1 MQEHN
6 VNLIGIGFEP
16 LGLEMFM
23 RLRYFDG
30 EIFLDGGKTSYNE
43 LGFKSMSIFEGASA
57 LLSAVTRAAKTTA
70 RGLGLTS
77 DTVGDMFQNG
87 GCLVVE
93 KGGGNSPLL
102 HFVQKGPADRVSTV
116 EILEILGIDGDIP
129 STRPISDLVP
139 PQFTG
144 NQITWK

>member
-1 MQEHN
+1 
-6 VNLIGIGFEP
+6 
-16 LGLEMFM
+16 MFM

-30 EIFLDGGKTSYNE
+30 EIFLDGGKQSYNA
-43 LGFKSMSIFEGASA
+43 LGFKSMSFLEGVSA

-77 DTVGDMFQNG
+77 DKVGDMYQNG

-102 HFVQKGPADRVSTV
+102 HFVQKGPADRVSTIEV
-116 EILEILGIDGDIP
+116 LNVLGIDGDVP
-129 STRPISDLVP
+129 ETRPVSEIVHDP
-139 PQFTG
+139 
-144 NQITWK
+144 

>member
-1 MQEHN
+1 M
-6 VNLIGIGFEP
+6 
-16 LGLEMFM
+16 GLEMFI

-30 EIFLDGGKTSYNE
+30 EIFLDGGKQSYNA
-43 LGFKSMSIFEGASA
+43 LGFKSMGFVEAASA

-77 DTVGDMFQNG
+77 DYEGDMLQNG

-102 HFVQKGPADRVSTV
+102 HFVQNGPADRVSTN
-116 EILEILGIDGDIP
+116 EILEVLGIDGDVP
-129 STRPISDLVP
+129 STRPISELVP
-139 PQFTG
+139 PQFTE
-144 NQITWK
+144 NQKTWE